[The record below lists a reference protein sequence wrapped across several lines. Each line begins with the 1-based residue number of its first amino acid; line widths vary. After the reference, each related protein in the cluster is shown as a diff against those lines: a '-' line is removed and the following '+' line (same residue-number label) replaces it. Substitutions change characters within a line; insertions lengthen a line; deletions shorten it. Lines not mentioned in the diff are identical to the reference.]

1 MSVVEQMLQKYH
13 LISNEDYTNALREVM
28 QEIALAGLYRGGFFD
43 KAAFYGG
50 TCLRVFHGLQR
61 FSEDLDFSLL
71 QASTDFS
78 LEPYFRTIHDEFN
91 AFGFAVEIVA
101 KKKSV
106 PSDIESAFL
115 KKTSSI
121 YDVRISGSKMIK
133 IKFEVDTFP
142 PLGFTVQERL
152 LIRPYSFYVKCFS
165 LPDLFAGKMH
175 ALLFRQWKNRVK
187 GRDWYD
193 FEWYVKQGVE
203 LNLDHFV
210 ERALQSGNLEN
221 DSWHKGDFLN
231 LVQKKIQQLDVDSA
245 RHDVV
250 RFIKNPSQLEIW
262 SQEYFLQLLQMVKF
276 VSVNLNEQGYSG

>member
-1 MSVVEQMLQKYH
+1 MSVIDQMLQKYP
-13 LISNEDYTNALREVM
+13 LASNEDHTNALREVM
-28 QEIALAGLYRGGFFD
+28 QEIVLAGLYRGGFFE

-50 TCLRVFHGLQR
+50 TCLRVFYGLQR

-71 QASTDFS
+71 QSDTDFS

-91 AFGFAVEIVA
+91 AFGFDVDIVA

-115 KKTSSI
+115 KKTSSL
-121 YDVRISGSKMIK
+121 YDVRVSGSKMIK
-133 IKFEVDTFP
+133 IKFEVDTCP
-142 PLGFTVQERL
+142 PLGFEIQERL
-152 LIRPYSFYVKCFS
+152 LIHPYSFYVKCFS

-193 FEWYVKQGVE
+193 FEWYVKKGVK
-203 LNLDHFV
+203 LNLNHFI

-221 DSWHKGDFLN
+221 VDFHEGDFLY
-231 LVQKKIQQLDVDSA
+231 LTEKKIQQLDVNLA
-245 RHDVV
+245 RHDVAH
-250 RFIKNPSQLEIW
+250 FIKNPSQLKIW
-262 SQEYFLQLLQMVKF
+262 SQEYFLQLLQMMKF
-276 VSVNLNEQGYSG
+276 VV

>member
-13 LISNEDYTNALREVM
+13 LTSNEDYTNALREVM

-71 QASTDFS
+71 MADTAFS
-78 LEPYFRTIHDEFN
+78 LEPYFRTIQDEFN
-91 AFGFAVEIVA
+91 AFGFDVDIVA
-101 KKKSV
+101 KKKNV
-106 PSDIESAFL
+106 QSDIESAFL

-121 YDVRISGSKMIK
+121 YDVRVSGRKMIK
-133 IKFEVDTFP
+133 IKFEVDTCP
-142 PLGFTVQERL
+142 PLGFAVQERL
-152 LIRPYSFYVKCFS
+152 LIHPYSFYVKCFS

-203 LNLDHFV
+203 LNLVHFF
-210 ERALQSGNLEN
+210 ERALQSGSLEN
-221 DSWHKGDFLN
+221 HSLDKVGFLD

-245 RHDVV
+245 RQDVV
-250 RFIKNPSQLEIW
+250 RFIKNPMQLEIW
-262 SQEYFLQLLQMVKF
+262 SQEYFLNLSQMMRF
-276 VSVNLNEQGYSG
+276 VS